1 MPEDSRFFMKPS
13 QSFYDSF
20 AGCDVRWLSEPTG
33 LSRTEFKA
41 ECAKI
46 IAEAESKAS
55 ARGLSEEEVNEVRL
69 NTMRQLGESSLFFF
83 CVSILGLVAR
93 DDKTGEIIEG
103 FVDSDY
109 GYRLCLDVQE
119 NKWKKLWVLAR
130 EHYKD
135 LACDTPILTTE
146 GWKRHGDLVPG
157 DVVFTPNGT
166 SPVVAVRHFTDSHC
180 RKVNFRGGNSIV
192 CGNGHLWKAF
202 RYTRD
207 NKVHPLNGQRGVWF
221 ESVCETSELMS
232 TSYRHP
238 YIEATGYHIEDDIEL
253 PIPPYTLGAWLGD
266 GESAS
271 GRITKPDDELF
282 DNIRAEGF
290 EISHNHYRVE
300 GKHCQTR
307 TIYGLMPL
315 LKEEGLLKNKHI
327 PAIYFQASDRQ
338 RLALLQGLMDTDGSM
353 PKNPKNGASFCSSR
367 KELAEDVL
375 TLANSLGFKAMM
387 SPVRTSGAWSVTFA
401 VKASDPC
408 CPFRLPRKAANISDK
423 PHQKQAHNWYIQSID
438 EYETVPTNCIQ
449 IADPDGIYLAGK
461 SLIPTHNSTIITCA
475 STLWEI
481 IRNPNATFCIYSYK
495 EDMAKKFLGQI
506 RGWIEDIPLVRALW
520 PDIFWENP
528 ALGYEDLPNG
538 QRKRWA
544 WTSTEI
550 EVKRRVKSKEK
561 TIEVAG
567 IGGNSKTGAHFRYQI
582 FDDAET
588 IGSVGSP
595 EAIDSLY
602 QSVMMAFN
610 TGQTGKLDFCFV
622 GTFYAR
628 ADVYYRMLKNGIFR
642 QAVIQPCVDKDGKP
656 ILFSYEAL
664 EEKYRSM
671 GASVFATQMMC
682 DPSFNSSATF
692 KAEWVRR
699 WSPNPEGLNV
709 YVVVDP
715 ASGKTSK
722 KHDFTVMLAF
732 GIDSLGNILVLDM
745 IRDKIGLEQKFISLA
760 SFVQRYNPVRIYYE
774 QVSMQQDI
782 SSLEMLMDKYHT
794 RFALIP
800 FNPTKWG
807 DKGARIEKLRNK
819 FEYQQVYLPE
829 SCVHANFEGA
839 NEDMI
844 STFYYDEYLGYPTVM
859 HDDALDCLS
868 SANLLYTDGE
878 LQAPVNQTLSR
889 KIRERE
895 ALDDDYSP
903 FAYAVRGSYG
913 MFEAEYEDLGE
924 PEPMLPFDRG
934 QGLA

>member
-1 MPEDSRFFMKPS
+1 MADDYRFFMKPS

-33 LSRTEFKA
+33 LSRAEFKA

-130 EHYKD
+130 EHYK
-135 LACDTPILTTE
+135 
-146 GWKRHGDLVPG
+146 
-157 DVVFTPNGT
+157 
-166 SPVVAVRHFTDSHC
+166 
-180 RKVNFRGGNSIV
+180 
-192 CGNGHLWKAF
+192 
-202 RYTRD
+202 
-207 NKVHPLNGQRGVWF
+207 
-221 ESVCETSELMS
+221 
-232 TSYRHP
+232 
-238 YIEATGYHIEDDIEL
+238 
-253 PIPPYTLGAWLGD
+253 
-266 GESAS
+266 
-271 GRITKPDDELF
+271 
-282 DNIRAEGF
+282 
-290 EISHNHYRVE
+290 
-300 GKHCQTR
+300 
-307 TIYGLMPL
+307 
-315 LKEEGLLKNKHI
+315 
-327 PAIYFQASDRQ
+327 
-338 RLALLQGLMDTDGSM
+338 
-353 PKNPKNGASFCSSR
+353 
-367 KELAEDVL
+367 
-375 TLANSLGFKAMM
+375 
-387 SPVRTSGAWSVTFA
+387 
-401 VKASDPC
+401 
-408 CPFRLPRKAANISDK
+408 
-423 PHQKQAHNWYIQSID
+423 
-438 EYETVPTNCIQ
+438 
-449 IADPDGIYLAGK
+449 
-461 SLIPTHNSTIITCA
+461 STIITCA

-550 EVKRRVKSKEK
+550 EVKRKVKSKEK

-671 GASVFATQMMC
+671 GAAVFATQMMC

-829 SCVHANFEGA
+829 SCVHANFDGT

-924 PEPMLPFDRG
+924 PEPMLPFGRG
-934 QGLA
+934 QRLA

>member
-55 ARGLSEEEVNEVRL
+55 ARGLSEEDVNEVRL

-130 EHYKD
+130 EHYK
-135 LACDTPILTTE
+135 
-146 GWKRHGDLVPG
+146 
-157 DVVFTPNGT
+157 
-166 SPVVAVRHFTDSHC
+166 
-180 RKVNFRGGNSIV
+180 
-192 CGNGHLWKAF
+192 
-202 RYTRD
+202 
-207 NKVHPLNGQRGVWF
+207 
-221 ESVCETSELMS
+221 
-232 TSYRHP
+232 
-238 YIEATGYHIEDDIEL
+238 
-253 PIPPYTLGAWLGD
+253 
-266 GESAS
+266 
-271 GRITKPDDELF
+271 
-282 DNIRAEGF
+282 
-290 EISHNHYRVE
+290 
-300 GKHCQTR
+300 
-307 TIYGLMPL
+307 
-315 LKEEGLLKNKHI
+315 
-327 PAIYFQASDRQ
+327 
-338 RLALLQGLMDTDGSM
+338 
-353 PKNPKNGASFCSSR
+353 
-367 KELAEDVL
+367 
-375 TLANSLGFKAMM
+375 
-387 SPVRTSGAWSVTFA
+387 
-401 VKASDPC
+401 
-408 CPFRLPRKAANISDK
+408 
-423 PHQKQAHNWYIQSID
+423 
-438 EYETVPTNCIQ
+438 
-449 IADPDGIYLAGK
+449 
-461 SLIPTHNSTIITCA
+461 STIITCA

-829 SCVHANFEGA
+829 SCVHANFDGT
-839 NEDMI
+839 NEDMV

-934 QGLA
+934 QRLA